1 MKRIGIM
8 GGTFDPIH
16 IGHLIL
22 AKSAYEQLFLDKVLF
37 IPAGNP
43 PHKPIRPGC
52 GTNEQRLDMVRLA
65 VEDEDA
71 FEVDTIEMDSEE
83 ESYSYKTLQKLKQRD
98 PDTDYYFIIGQDSLI
113 NFRTWRK
120 PEEIVKL
127 AHIAAADRPGYDTEA
142 MKKITDENVRLF
154 GGDFI
159 IFECPDIQISSS
171 MIRERI
177 GSGLDARFYVP
188 ESVNEYI
195 LRNNMY
201 L

>member
-1 MKRIGIM
+1 MKKIGIM

-43 PHKPIRPGC
+43 PHKPARPGC
-52 GTNEQRLDMVRLA
+52 GTNEQRLEMVRLA
-65 VEDEDA
+65 VKDEPA
-71 FEVDTIEMDSEE
+71 FEVDTIEMDSDT
-83 ESYSYKTLQKLKQRD
+83 ESYSYLTLEKLKKRD
-98 PDTDYYFIIGQDSLI
+98 PDADYYFIIGQDSLI
-113 NFRTWRK
+113 NFHTWKK

-127 AHIAAADRPGYDTEA
+127 AHIAAADRPGYDPEA
-142 MKKITDENVRLF
+142 MKKITDENERIF

-159 IFECPDIQISSS
+159 IFECPDIQISSTAL
-171 MIRERI
+171 RERI
-177 GSGLDARFYVP
+177 KQGLDVRFYVP
-188 ESVNEYI
+188 EAVNEYI
-195 LRNNMY
+195 IKNGIY